1 MINGMWV
8 FSEAF
13 NSVKDAYNAILE
25 VRATGAWESV
35 VSSFD
40 IDDNTI
46 PLFKTSCLNL
56 NILKKAII
64 ESKRYVLLE
73 HDIGYLELY
82 GDGKLVDRSIRDSY
96 LAMSIIADNIDTAD
110 EALHFQQDRDF
121 NYTETENPWSLDPN
135 TSLEDLT
142 DSGDLKSETPMEALA
157 IYFKKIIA
165 KQKGNR
171 FLIEQTAS
179 DNITFVLVDKQSNVL
194 DSMVFLLDDL
204 DQLDEEYESSLY
216 TKSSFE
222 E

>member
-96 LAMSIIADNIDTAD
+96 LAMSIIADNIDTVD

-135 TSLEDLT
+135 TSLEDLV
-142 DSGDLKSETPMEALA
+142 DSGDLKPETSMDVLA

-216 TKSSFE
+216 TKSSSE

>member
-13 NSVKDAYNAILE
+13 SSAKDAYNAILE

-96 LAMSIIADNIDTAD
+96 LAMSIIADNIDTVD

-135 TSLEDLT
+135 TSLEDLV
-142 DSGDLKSETPMEALA
+142 DSGDLKPETSMDVLA

-216 TKSSFE
+216 TKSSSE
-222 E
+222 K

>member
-13 NSVKDAYNAILE
+13 SSAKDAYNAILE

-96 LAMSIIADNIDTAD
+96 LAMSIIADNIDTVD

-135 TSLEDLT
+135 TSLEDLV
-142 DSGDLKSETPMEALA
+142 DSGDLKPETSMDVLA

-216 TKSSFE
+216 TKSSSE